1 MVDAIVDRV
10 RTMPGETMV
19 AIDPDGLVRSLAV
32 LDALCAKTVDVVAW
46 EEPLQSRLDWERPTP
61 SGGRVVVVDQPY
73 RADVLPADVLAVATR
88 RVIVSA
94 DDHFAPLDRS
104 IVVQLDWADREAA
117 FAIAA
122 ELPAKPLDA
131 GQTASQI
138 LRRLYRLDP
147 DVMDKPQALLEGLLR
162 YHRSMRAAPISASL
176 AALFEEAVGDPLPG
190 LKTAAALVDK
200 GTFLLWLQTAWDA
213 AATDANSGVL
223 RSLLLADGPAQL
235 LDDYFDQGALRP
247 VDSTVAVGQL
257 PFGVTADAGIDAKRR
272 VESGLAAI
280 RDALDAGEIAY
291 DGWRA
296 IAERWAD
303 VLAAQYTDVVEPGAA
318 LAALRVRMNTAFVA
332 WLFDH
337 YADLATLPT
346 VAVPP
351 MVHRAA
357 RVIEHASRETKV
369 ALVVVDG
376 LSLAVWRTI
385 LPLTR
390 RENWRISEAS
400 TFAWLPTITPI
411 SRQAIF
417 AARPPAFFASS
428 IGTTSKEGALWRAYW
443 SEAAKLPDHEIG
455 YAGLHLRNLADGD
468 ARRDPVFSS
477 QLGRRVLGVVVED
490 VDHELH
496 GERLGEGVFH
506 AGIRTW
512 AKEGHLARLLGVLLE
527 EGYHVFLTSDH
538 GFVEAESVGVSQVGA
553 TADPHGR
560 FERFFDQSMLEHAVG
575 KSKLDGRLAWT
586 NYGLPPDYLVVFAP
600 LFGVFKP
607 KGERLLTHGG
617 ATIEEVV
624 VPWVE
629 ITN

>member
-1 MVDAIVDRV
+1 
-10 RTMPGETMV
+10 MPGETMV

-32 LDALCAKTVDVVAW
+32 LDALCTKTVDVVAW

-190 LKTAAALVDK
+190 LKTAAAVADK
-200 GTFLLWLQTAWDA
+200 GTFLLWLQTAWNA
-213 AATDANSGVL
+213 AATDANSGGL

-235 LDDYFDQGALRP
+235 LDDYFDQGVLRP
-247 VDSTVAVGQL
+247 VDATVAVGQL

-357 RVIEHASRETKV
+357 RVIEHASRESKV

-560 FERFFDQSMLEHAVG
+560 FGGRPAALVG
-575 KSKLDGRLAWT
+575 FRPVGRLAQW
-586 NYGLPPDYLVVFAP
+586 
-600 LFGVFKP
+600 
-607 KGERLLTHGG
+607 
-617 ATIEEVV
+617 
-624 VPWVE
+624 
-629 ITN
+629 

>member
-32 LDALCAKTVDVVAW
+32 LDALCTKTVDVVAW

-88 RVIVSA
+88 RVTVSA

-122 ELPAKPLDA
+122 GLPAKSLDA
-131 GQTASQI
+131 PQTASLL

-147 DVMDKPQALLEGLLR
+147 EVMTQPHALLEGLLR
-162 YHRSMRAAPISASL
+162 YYRSMRAAPISASL
-176 AALFEEAVGDPLPG
+176 AAVFAEAVGDPLPG
-190 LKTAAALVDK
+190 LMTADAVVDK
-200 GTFLLWLQTAWDA
+200 GAFVIWLQAGWDA
-213 AATDANSGVL
+213 AATDADAGVM

-235 LDDYFDQGALRP
+235 LDDYFEDGVLRP
-247 VDSTVAVGQL
+247 VDATVAVGQL

-272 VESGLAAI
+272 VESGLDAI

-296 IAERWAD
+296 IAELWAD
-303 VLAAQYTDVVEPGAA
+303 VLAAQYTDVVEPGAD
-318 LAALRVRMNTAFVA
+318 LAALRVRMNTEFVA

-346 VAVPP
+346 VAIPP

-357 RVIEHASRETKV
+357 RVIERASRESKV

-428 IGTTSKEGALWRAYW
+428 IGTTAKEGALWRAYW

-538 GFVEAESVGVSQVGA
+538 GFVEAELVGVSQVGA

>member
-10 RTMPGETMV
+10 RTMPGETMI
-19 AIDPDGLVRSLAV
+19 AIDPDGLVRSVAV
-32 LDALCAKTVDVVAW
+32 LDALCIKTVDVVAW

-223 RSLLLADGPAQL
+223 RSLRLADGPAQL

>member
-32 LDALCAKTVDVVAW
+32 LDALCTKTVDVVAW

-190 LKTAAALVDK
+190 LKTAAAVVDK
-200 GTFLLWLQTAWDA
+200 GTFLLWLQTAWNA

-235 LDDYFDQGALRP
+235 LDDYFDQGVLRP
-247 VDSTVAVGQL
+247 VDATVAVGQL

-357 RVIEHASRETKV
+357 RVIEHASRDSKV

-455 YAGLHLRNLADGD
+455 YAGLHLRNLADGNV
-468 ARRDPVFSS
+468 RNDPVFSS

>member
-1 MVDAIVDRV
+1 LVDAIVDRV

-19 AIDPDGLVRSLAV
+19 AIDPDGLVRSVAV
-32 LDALCAKTVDVVAW
+32 LDALCMKAVDVVAW

-73 RADVLPADVLAVATR
+73 RADVLPYDVLGVATR
-88 RVIVSA
+88 RVSIAA

-122 ELPAKPLDA
+122 GLPAKSLDA
-131 GQTASQI
+131 PQTASLL

-147 DVMDKPQALLEGLLR
+147 EVMTQPHALLEGLLR

-176 AALFEEAVGDPLPG
+176 AAVFAEAVGDLLPG
-190 LKTAAALVDK
+190 LMTADAVVDK
-200 GTFLLWLQTAWDA
+200 SAFVIWLQAGWDA
-213 AATDANSGVL
+213 AATDADAGVM
-223 RSLLLADGPAQL
+223 RSFLLADGPAQL
-235 LDDYFDQGALRP
+235 LDDYFDEGILRP
-247 VDSTVAVGQL
+247 VDRSAAVGEL
-257 PFGVTADAGIDAKRR
+257 PFGITTDPGVETRRR
-272 VESGLAAI
+272 VESGVAAI
-280 RDALDAGEIAY
+280 GHALDAGEVTY
-291 DGWRA
+291 DGWRG

-303 VLAAQYTDVVEPGAA
+303 VLAAQYADVVEPGAD
-318 LAALRVRMNTAFVA
+318 LAALRIRLNEAFVA

-337 YADLATLPT
+337 YADLATLPS

-351 MVHRAA
+351 MVHRAT
-357 RVIEHASRETKV
+357 RVLELASRQSKV

-390 RENWRISEAS
+390 RENWRITEAS

-417 AARPPAFFASS
+417 SGRPPAFFASS
-428 IGTTSKEGALWRAYW
+428 IGTTAKEAALWRAHW
-443 SEAAKLPDHEIG
+443 AEAAKLPDHEIG
-455 YAGLHLRNLADGD
+455 YVGLRLRNLPEGD
-468 ARRDPVFSS
+468 VRRDPEFSG
-477 QLGRRVLGVVVED
+477 QLGRRVLGIVVSD
-490 VDHELH
+490 IDHELH
-496 GERLGEGVFH
+496 GEKLGEGVFH

-512 AKEGHLARLLGVLLE
+512 AKEGHLGRLVEVLLDD
-527 EGYHVFLTSDH
+527 GYRIYLTSDH
-538 GFVEAESVGVSQVGA
+538 GFVEAESVGVSQAGA

-560 FERFFDQSMLEHAVG
+560 FERFTDPLMAEHAIG
-575 KSKLDGRLAWT
+575 TSKLDGRMAWT
-586 NYGLPPDYLVVFAP
+586 NYGLPADYLVVFAP

-607 KGERLLTHGG
+607 KGDRLLTHGG
-617 ATIEEVV
+617 PTIEEVV

-629 ITN
+629 ITR